1 MRLKRIR
8 RSSKLSKILIVKI
21 ATNRQSLVL
30 RKRKSK
36 LDRHRLLKVQKKLVI
51 EISLLLLDQSPIYL
65 KENVRLESHRSY
77 LVIEIQ

>member
-51 EISLLLLDQSPIYL
+51 EISLLLWDQSPIYL